1 MKKIKIWQ
9 RITDT
14 SLKFGFQ
21 SHETILKSK
30 GTKKCMTQ
38 LLSFNI
44 KIIKTS
50 VFRKLHR
57 KVKIK
62 GKRETWRS
70 FRKGRH
76 ALRFRKVQR
85 TSEEEKRHNPFAVAS
100 NVKAR
105 GRETAG
111 KIQNRPASLQ
121 RYQKRRYDKF
131 TSYDFCEIFKEHLF
145 YIISANGCFF
155 CADWKHFWFPQKFL
169 TFLFFTKVETWL
181 FWIILRWM

>member
-85 TSEEEKRHNPFAVAS
+85 TSEEGKRHNPFSVAS

-111 KIQNRPASLQ
+111 KYKTGLQ
-121 RYQKRRYDKF
+121 PCSIIKKGDPINLF
-131 TSYDFCEIFKEHLF
+131 HIIF
-145 YIISANGCFF
+145 A
-155 CADWKHFWFPQKFL
+155 KFL
-169 TFLFFTKVETWL
+169 KNIFF
-181 FWIILRWM
+181 I